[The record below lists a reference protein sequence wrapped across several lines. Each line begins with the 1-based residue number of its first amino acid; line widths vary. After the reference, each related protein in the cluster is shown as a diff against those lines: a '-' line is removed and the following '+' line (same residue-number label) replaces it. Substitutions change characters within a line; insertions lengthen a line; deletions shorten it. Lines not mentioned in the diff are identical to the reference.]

1 MSSLFTTAAALA
13 GAALIALS
21 LWLRARSSQC
31 RRWPSVEGTVLE
43 SRVDDAHLEFM
54 KPVLRYRYAVDGRSY
69 VGFRVAFSG
78 YGVSRRAMAALIRPY
93 ALGEQ
98 VRVYYNPRDPASA
111 VLDNRGQSDWGY
123 WLLFGLGFCVMAF
136 YLSTLRS

>member
-1 MSSLFTTAAALA
+1 MSSLFTVAAALA

-31 RRWPSVEGTVLE
+31 RQWPSVEGTVLE

-78 YGVSRRAMAALIRPY
+78 YGISRPAMARLIQPY
-93 ALGEQ
+93 TAGQ
-98 VRVYYNPRDPASA
+98 PVRVFYDPGNPASA
-111 VLDNRGQSDWGY
+111 VLDNRGHSDWGY
-123 WLLFGLGFCVMAF
+123 WLLFGLGFCALAF
-136 YLSTLRS
+136 YLAAFRS